1 MYGIEN
7 ESSSLAKQ
15 KNSHNIQTMS
25 IFTPCFMTTTD
36 LLGARRSCGQ
46 STENFEK
53 NDMENN
59 TTNLDETT
67 KGFLKGVA
75 TMCRSMGH
83 TEEAAKLA
91 RRCMFAM
98 VDHIGLNSLFLSTTP
113 DDECSF
119 RVRLYS
125 RPQNWVSSCIIKTKT
140 LYSKLELNVD
150 FRKKNFLNAFYSKL
164 ELYVDYFI

>member
-1 MYGIEN
+1 MGEKF
-7 ESSSLAKQ
+7 SML
-15 KNSHNIQTMS
+15 
-25 IFTPCFMTTTD
+25 
-36 LLGARRSCGQ
+36 

-53 NDMENN
+53 IDMESNTNN
-59 TTNLDETT
+59 LYETT

-75 TMCRSMGH
+75 TTCRSMGH
-83 TEEAAKLA
+83 TEESAKFA

-98 VDHIGLNSLFLSTTP
+98 VDHYGLNSFFWSTTP

-125 RPQNWVSSCIIKTKT
+125 KPQNWVSSCIIKVKT

-150 FRKKNFLNAFYSKL
+150 FRINFSLNAFFSKL
-164 ELYVDYFI
+164 ELYVDFGYNVLLNA